1 MRGVLRSLAVA
12 LAGSGLVLGA
22 AHLPAPLSLAR
33 GTSHAPAPTPR
44 VEPVTQTQAICP
56 GPEALGIAGLKDSL
70 AQVVSVTA
78 AAAPD
83 SALPTGLGVGQS
95 AGTLTMSGLP
105 TGGRWADPLTVRG
118 QTTSAKISTAQSA
131 LVAGDGAMAPG
142 TVATQRS
149 WVKSGDNRGLV
160 TAACMP
166 AAASSWLIAG
176 GGGPGRRERLVLTN
190 PGPNPVMVDL
200 TVLGVNGPIQSPNGH
215 GLVVGPHAR
224 TVILL
229 DAIAGSEPSPVV
241 HVVVQGGEVAAVL
254 SDAWLDGVIPRGGDD
269 TAPVAAPALEQVM
282 AGVAIAGRAT
292 LRIAVPG
299 DGEAVVEAR
308 VLTARGPKPLDA
320 NGVTRLAAHSTKD
333 IDLGALPP
341 DAYAVQV
348 RADVPVVA
356 AAMVDRRLAPGSAS
370 DLAWSGASAPIT
382 TLAGMALGD
391 KALAGGMALGDKAV
405 SAEAAGGTGLMGRL
419 DLAATKD
426 PASVLVTTVG
436 ANGQASSKEVAIG
449 ADSVSSLALDGATS
463 VWVTPLAGV
472 VRAAVLTWVTDAGGT
487 LLSVTPMSD
496 LTLTTTSVRLRELRN

>member
-1 MRGVLRSLAVA
+1 MRGVLRSLTVAV
-12 LAGSGLVLGA
+12 AGSGLVIGVA
-22 AHLPAPLSLAR
+22 YLPAPLSLVR
-33 GTSHAPAPTPR
+33 GASHAPAAAPL
-44 VEPVTQTQAICP
+44 VEPISQAQAICP
-56 GPEALGIAGLKDSL
+56 GPEALGIAGLRDSL
-70 AQVVSVTA
+70 AQVVAVTA
-78 AAAPD
+78 AAAPEA
-83 SALPTGLGVGQS
+83 ALPAGLAIGQS
-95 AGTLTMSGLP
+95 AGTLRLSGLP
-105 TGGRWADPLTVRG
+105 AGGTWADPVTVRG
-118 QTTSAKISTAQSA
+118 QTTSATISTAQSA
-131 LVAGDGAMAPG
+131 LAAGDGAMAPG

-149 WVKSGDNRGLV
+149 WVRSGDNRGLV

-176 GGGPGRRERLVLTN
+176 GGDPGRRERLVLTN
-190 PGPNPVMVDL
+190 PGPNPVTVDL

-254 SDAWLDGVIPRGGDD
+254 SDAWLDGVVPRGGDD
-269 TAPVAAPALEQVM
+269 TAPVAAPAREQVM
-282 AGVAIAGRAT
+282 AGVAIEGRAT

-308 VLTARGPKPLDA
+308 VLTASGPKPLDA

-333 IDLGALPP
+333 IDLSALPP

-356 AAMVDRRLAPGSAS
+356 AAMVDRRPAPGAPS

-382 TLAGMALGD
+382 TLAGMALGA
-391 KALAGGMALGDKAV
+391 KALSGKAVGDKAV
-405 SAEAAGGTGLMGRL
+405 GGPGGTGLMGRL
-419 DLAATKD
+419 DLAATYD
-426 PASVLVTTVG
+426 PASVQVTTVD
-436 ANGQASSKEVAIG
+436 AAGQASSKEVAIG

-463 VWVTPLAGV
+463 VWVTPLTGV

-487 LLSVTPMSD
+487 LVSVTPMSD

>member
-1 MRGVLRSLAVA
+1 M
-12 LAGSGLVLGA
+12 
-22 AHLPAPLSLAR
+22 
-33 GTSHAPAPTPR
+33 
-44 VEPVTQTQAICP
+44 
-56 GPEALGIAGLKDSL
+56 
-70 AQVVSVTA
+70 VSVTA
-78 AAAPD
+78 AAAPE
-83 SALPTGLGVGQS
+83 SALPTGLAVGQN
-95 AGTLTMSGLP
+95 AGTLKMSGLP
-105 TGGRWADPLTVRG
+105 TGGTWADPVTVRG
-118 QTTSAKISTAQSA
+118 QTTSAKIATAQSA

-166 AAASSWLIAG
+166 AASSSWLIAG

-308 VLTARGPKPLDA
+308 VLTLSGPKPLDA

-333 IDLGALPP
+333 IDLSALPP

-356 AAMVDRRLAPGSAS
+356 AAMVDRRLAPGAPS
-370 DLAWSGASAPIT
+370 DLAWSGASGPIT
-382 TLAGMALGD
+382 TLAGMALGA
-391 KALAGGMALGDKAV
+391 KALGGP
-405 SAEAAGGTGLMGRL
+405 GGTGLMGRL
-419 DLAATKD
+419 DLAATYD

-436 ANGQASSKEVAIG
+436 AGGQASTKEVAIG

-463 VWVTPLAGV
+463 VWVAPLTGV